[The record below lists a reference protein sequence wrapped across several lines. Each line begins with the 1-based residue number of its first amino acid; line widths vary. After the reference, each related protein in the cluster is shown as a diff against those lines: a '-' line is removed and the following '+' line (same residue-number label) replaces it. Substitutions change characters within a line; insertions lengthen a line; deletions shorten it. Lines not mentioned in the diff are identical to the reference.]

1 MSNYNVPTN
10 ATGHDE
16 EEYDEDGNLRAAC
29 IALVLILIMLT
40 CIISA
45 AGILGRARLHQTLEL
60 SAPAAERQKEKDE
73 KREQRKKWISEK
85 LIVREW
91 SLDEATAETK
101 TSGKKLTT
109 ADEHV
114 MPESAPQTRDRI
126 SCELGTDDYESFL
139 EEASGCAICL
149 SHFKSHQLVCES
161 NNLSCGHVFHQ
172 DCMMDWLM
180 KHRMCPLCREVYL
193 LKTVS
198 REDRTI
204 IEI

>member
-10 ATGHDE
+10 TTGHYE

-29 IALVLILIMLT
+29 IALVLILIMLA

-45 AGILGRARLHQTLEL
+45 AGILGRARLANEL

-91 SLDEATAETK
+91 SPDDATAETK
-101 TSGKKLTT
+101 TSAGEKLTT
-109 ADEHV
+109 DEHL
-114 MPESAPQTRDRI
+114 MPESVPKTSDRI

-139 EEASGCAICL
+139 EEAAGCAICL
-149 SHFKSHQLVCES
+149 SHFKPHQLVCES

-172 DCMMDWLM
+172 DCMMGWLM
-180 KHRMCPLCREVYL
+180 KHRICPLCREVYL
-193 LKTVS
+193 LKTV
-198 REDRTI
+198 
-204 IEI
+204 